1 MNMKTLLDNEFHKL
15 ELEDGIIVATWKI
28 NVADLTTAKKMVATR
43 LEATKGVKYPFLIK
57 MKTFRESTQEARDF
71 YASEDISKTMIACAV
86 HVNSIV
92 ESFIANFFIAVNKP
106 KTNFKIFSNEA
117 KAKKWLEQFVKN

>member
-1 MNMKTLLDNEFHKL
+1 MKTLLDHEYHKL

-28 NVADLTTAKKMVATR
+28 NEADLTTAKKMVATR
-43 LEATKGVKYPFLIK
+43 LVATNGQKYPFLIK
-57 MKTFRESTQEARDF
+57 MKTFRESTKEAREF

-86 HVNSIV
+86 QVDSII

-106 KTNFKIFSNEA
+106 KTNFKIFNSET
-117 KAKKWLEQFVKN
+117 KAKKWLAQYVKKD